1 MTTAVR
7 RVRQEPLTED
17 GSESPG
23 FTPSVASTSS
33 DLSAK
38 LGQLNIPKLIER
50 LAEVDLEE
58 EGRDEDQVLHSDEK
72 LDIDSIQESL
82 KPQPLATVEPT
93 VAKEA
98 VVQVNGGDAPTTAA
112 AMARLSRNV
121 SFNPETTIY
130 EQVRYVLQGLSK
142 VKALLSN
149 IRFGGKTRFRFSF
162 CNGNTLDLTMDRNM

>member
-7 RVRQEPLTED
+7 RVRQEPLAED

-58 EGRDEDQVLHSDEK
+58 EGRDEEGADEERGTATDFIPV
-72 LDIDSIQESL
+72 LDIQIL
-82 KPQPLATVEPT
+82 
-93 VAKEA
+93 
-98 VVQVNGGDAPTTAA
+98 
-112 AMARLSRNV
+112 
-121 SFNPETTIY
+121 
-130 EQVRYVLQGLSK
+130 
-142 VKALLSN
+142 
-149 IRFGGKTRFRFSF
+149 IRTHSCTRA
-162 CNGNTLDLTMDRNM
+162 